1 MLRVDAKLEERG
13 ERIRRRRKEE
23 GEGRRKGRRGERRG
37 EGAARAGAELLSQV
51 LRLVQVKAR
60 ARVVGIEYPQH
71 QTLVSEKHLIFSFF
85 ARSSNVNF
93 AHTAHT
99 LASSTKWTDFLNH
112 VDLPFMNHL
121 LLSQLFLKHINCSLG
136 GLPM

>member
-1 MLRVDAKLEERG
+1 MRVDAKLEERG
-13 ERIRRRRKEE
+13 ERILRRRKEG
-23 GEGRRKGRRGERRG
+23 GEGRRRGRRRERRG

-51 LRLVQVKAR
+51 LRLVQVKVR
-60 ARVVGIEYPQH
+60 ASRVVGIEYPQH
-71 QTLVSEKHLIFSFF
+71 QALVSEKYLIFSFF

-93 AHTAHT
+93 AHT
-99 LASSTKWTDFLNH
+99 LASSIYWADFLNH